1 MLVLLASGT
10 PYLPHVIGGV
20 EINTHELVL
29 ELNQRGLATAVLS
42 KLPLRNT
49 KFAYRAARNFVR
61 GRDISAD
68 HSGVRNWFDW
78 TIAKFMSLV
87 SGVAG

>member
-1 MLVLLASGT
+1 VLILLASGT
-10 PYLPHVIGGV
+10 AYLPHVVGGV
-20 EINTHELVL
+20 EINTHELAP

-42 KLPLRNT
+42 KLPLRNI
-49 KFAYRAARNFVR
+49 KCAYRAARNFVR

-68 HSGVRNWFDW
+68 HSGVRNWFDRK
-78 TIAKFMSLV
+78 IAKFMSLV